1 MPKQNNTSSS
11 QWQIPQDPP
20 SDPNSPPWGVLW
32 QCPKE
37 QAESAWIPANMLEV
51 LAGNLEAP
59 KPTIAPRSDGVCLLY
74 AGLTHAFNGEPE
86 SGKSL
91 IAQAI
96 ATQVISQHE
105 PVLYID
111 FESDVRSVTRRL
123 IDIGALEKDIA
134 NHFAYISPQTPH
146 DNRDGQ
152 GRPVAN
158 NLALANDVFDYLLAT
173 KWTLVVIDG
182 VEAAFS
188 MYGLD
193 SNKQGDVW
201 GWQAKLPKKIAKITG
216 AAVLMVDHVVKNKD
230 TRGRFAVG
238 SGAKLGAATGATYLI
253 EPISRIGKGLS
264 GDVKILLAK
273 DRAGDLRRYCE
284 PERQNLD
291 RIATVNI
298 DSTRADKPIL
308 FTFKAPVKQAGT
320 FRPTGLMENI
330 SKFVEKQNEK
340 GTTPQQGAI
349 SAQVKGR
356 SETLQQATQTLI
368 DEGYIKQTPGKRG
381 AKLHTSLRPYR
392 QKDDPL
398 SDKFEP
404 QPELTQD

>member
-1 MPKQNNTSSS
+1 MPKQNNTSSK

-20 SDPNSPPWGVLW
+20 SDPNSPPWGMLW

-188 MYGLD
+188 VYGLD

-201 GWQAKLPKKIAKITG
+201 KWHRALPIKIAEATG

-230 TRGRFAVG
+230 ARGRFAVG

-308 FTFKAPVKQAGT
+308 FTFKAPVNQGGT
-320 FRPTGLMENI
+320 FRPTNIMEAV
-330 SKFVEKQNEK
+330 SKFVEKRNEK
-340 GTTPQQGAI
+340 GSNPPKTALAAGVEARDTTVYQA
-349 SAQVKGR
+349 AQILV
-356 SETLQQATQTLI
+356 
-368 DEGYIKQTPGKRG
+368 DEGYIKRTPGKHG
-381 AKLHTSLRPYR
+381 SQLHKSLRPYR

-398 SDKFEP
+398 SDMFEP

>member
-1 MPKQNNTSSS
+1 MPKQNNTSSK

-20 SDPNSPPWGVLW
+20 SDPNSPAWGALW

-37 QAESAWIPANMLEV
+37 QADSAWIPANMPEV

-74 AGLTHAFNGEPE
+74 AGLTHSFNGESE

-96 ATQVISQHE
+96 ATQLISQHK

-111 FESDVRSVTRRL
+111 FESDVRSVARRL

-158 NLALANDVFDYLLAT
+158 NLALANDVFAYLLAT

-182 VEAAFS
+182 VEASFS
-188 MYGLD
+188 LYGLD
-193 SNKQGDVW
+193 SNKQADVW
-201 GWQAKLPKKIAKITG
+201 AWHRALPLKIAATTG
-216 AAVLMVDHVVKNKD
+216 AAVLLIDHVVKNKD
-230 TRGRFAVG
+230 ARGRFAVG
-238 SGAKLGAATGATYLI
+238 SGAKLSAPTGATYMI

-264 GDVKILLAK
+264 GDIKILLAK

-284 PERQNLD
+284 PERQGID
-291 RIATVNI
+291 RIATVNV

-320 FRPTGLMENI
+320 FRPTAVMEQV
-330 SKFVEKQNEK
+330 SKFVEEK
-340 GTTPQQGAI
+340 NKAGIKPQRKSFDALGRNAKVLQTAI
-349 SAQVKGR
+349 DLLLA
-356 SETLQQATQTLI
+356 
-368 DEGYIKQTPGKRG
+368 EGYIKREKGKHG
-381 AKLHTSLRPYR
+381 ALPTTSLRPYR

-398 SDKFEP
+398 SDRFEP
-404 QPELTQD
+404 QPELMQE